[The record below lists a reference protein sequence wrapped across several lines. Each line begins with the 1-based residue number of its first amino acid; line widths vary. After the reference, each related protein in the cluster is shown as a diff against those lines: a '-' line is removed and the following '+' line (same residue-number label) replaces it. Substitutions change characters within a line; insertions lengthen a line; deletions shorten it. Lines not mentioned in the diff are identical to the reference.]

1 MRSRLITAQRQKT
14 APDCQ
19 YRAVSGG
26 VCTVLLQCHSMWLLR
41 PQAACKS
48 CGENRWVAVLKWTH
62 SMVTE
67 LVLPARASRQR
78 TIAIVA
84 SANAHRSWG
93 PAVSSLGACLTPA

>member
-1 MRSRLITAQRQKT
+1 MTNSTQTISPLRQRMIDDMMLRK
-14 APDCQ
+14 
-19 YRAVSGG
+19 